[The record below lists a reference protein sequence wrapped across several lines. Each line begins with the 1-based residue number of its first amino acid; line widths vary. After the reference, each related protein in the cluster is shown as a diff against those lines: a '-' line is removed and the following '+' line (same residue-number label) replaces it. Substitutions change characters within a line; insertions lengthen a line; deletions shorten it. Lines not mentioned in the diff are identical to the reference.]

1 MQSNIQEILDIARLS
16 LGDHYY
22 VSRAAMIGVVVS
34 LFRYRKMLTKDR
46 NELLG
51 ICTGNLFFSI
61 FAASHVAFWL
71 GFPQAES
78 LFAYL
83 TSMYGMP
90 TLDVCF
96 RFFSRATRELDVN
109 GIVQTYL
116 RKRFNHS
123 SPYTDYEQGLENPTD
138 DIDIPTAG
146 ADVGIP

>member
-1 MQSNIQEILDIARLS
+1 MQSSIQEILEIARLS

-34 LFRYRKMLTKDR
+34 LFRYRKMLTKDT

-51 ICTGNLFFSI
+51 ISTGNLFLSI
-61 FAASHVAFWL
+61 FASTHVAVWL

-83 TSMYGMP
+83 LSMYGMP
-90 TLDVCF
+90 TLDVAF
-96 RFFSRATRELDVN
+96 RLVSRVTRELDVN
-109 GIVQTYL
+109 RIVLSWIRTKSLQ
-116 RKRFNHS
+116 H
-123 SPYTDYEQGLENPTD
+123 SPYNEYEQDPENPTD
-138 DIDIPTAG
+138 DIDIPAAG